1 MNILIL
7 GGTGAMGVHLVNF
20 LAEQGHRVTVTSR
33 SKRQDKPGVR
43 YVTGNAQDLTFLQPI
58 LTADKWDAV
67 VDFMSYSAQQFKTN
81 CPVLL
86 QHTAQYVFLSSSRVY
101 ANSDKPLQETDARL
115 LDNSPDKTYLNT
127 TEYALDKA
135 REENFLRDSGYNNWT
150 IVRPYITYSEQ
161 RLQLGVLEKEN
172 WLYRVL
178 QGRKLVFSK
187 DLLDKKTTLTH
198 GKDVSRGI
206 AAVLGKEDALGQTFH
221 ITSAYSVTWKEVMDC
236 YVSVLEKHTGRKI
249 PVYLTEKSVKLQMP
263 DKYQLIYDRYYNR
276 AFNTDK
282 INRYIPVSSFTD
294 PLEGLEGAL
303 TEFLKS
309 PHFRCISFRL
319 EAALD
324 YSSGEKTPLAEITSV
339 KDKVKY
345 FLRRY
350 ILIPL
355 GVNR

>member
-1 MNILIL
+1 
-7 GGTGAMGVHLVNF
+7 MGVHLVNF

-206 AAVLGKEDALGQTFH
+206 SAVLGKKDALGEIFH
-221 ITSAYSVTWKEVMDC
+221 ITAAQSITWKNVLDC
-236 YVSVLEKHTGRKI
+236 YLKVLEKHTGRKI
-249 PVYLTEKSVKLQMP
+249 PVYLTEKSVKWQLP

-276 AFNTDK
+276 VFNTDK
-282 INRYIPVSSFTD
+282 INRYISVASFESPT
-294 PLEGLEGAL
+294 EGLEKAL
-303 TEFLKS
+303 TNFLKN
-309 PHFRCISFRL
+309 PFFRRIPFHL
-319 EAALD
+319 EARLD
-324 YSSGEKTPLAEITSV
+324 YSSGDKTPLSEIPSF
-339 KDKVKY
+339 KEKVKY
-345 FLRRY
+345 LLRFY